1 MSKLHSLGKPHI
13 LFIQQ
18 PEAFFV
24 LSDGEKAHIKTK
36 HGANQLMYAVS
47 LKFFECEW
55 QFLDHHIDINL
66 AITEFLAQQ
75 LDLSFEKVKLPTKR
89 LLKRFRT
96 SLRLFF
102 QCREITKQ
110 DKKDLAEHL
119 KQEILPQAPSE
130 KQLFEAMV
138 QFCRKNK
145 FELFAKK
152 AMDRFLASIQN
163 TFENNLFKEVSE
175 LLSDET
181 KRKFD
186 LLLEEKPI
194 EMETEP
200 SVTQE
205 QEVELESSENLNSE
219 STATKT
225 KIKKKKEKNPE
236 KEYAFALDDLK
247 KDTSRLKKSAILYEI
262 KKYEFLKNL
271 KIPEKAMGSYQRQ
284 LLIKYERRVRTLY
297 PSHLKEQTLDVRY
310 AELAMFCFIAIQ
322 KSTDILT
329 ELLLKVLHRIK
340 KKAEH
345 HTDKYILANVKKVG
359 GKFDTLLTLTEIAAS
374 TPQGIIE
381 QSIYPKVPQ
390 EKLKNIAQE
399 LKSKGDK
406 WYQSQVRLKA
416 LSLYKHGY
424 RPLLQQLLKTLT
436 FETDGDNLKEL
447 LKAIDWIKLDVDK
460 RSTTILPYK
469 AAAEVSWGSLLQK
482 TVADTENIT
491 INLNAYE
498 LSVLEFFEIEL
509 SIKNI
514 WVQGAYRYQDPIKDL
529 PADFENNIAHYCNL
543 LGLPEGP
550 NVFIAQLKKELEDH
564 LIGLNENIPN
574 NKKVKIV
581 ERKSGA
587 IVLSPSK
594 PQSLPTNLE
603 LAHQTINTKWPNTPL
618 IEAMKE
624 VALDLNLTKH
634 FTTAGSYTSMPIEK
648 LQRRIVLCLYAMGS
662 NTDLKSMATSNT
674 GESYA
679 DLCYVKNRY
688 INHDNV
694 KAAIKSVVDGID
706 KIRDKKI
713 WGDSTVSCACD
724 SKKLDILDQNLMSAW
739 HGRYRTQ
746 GVMLYWH
753 VDKNGAAVF
762 IQYQTC
768 SSSEVASMMK
778 GVLQHDTEMDMDE
791 IFVDTHG
798 QSCIG
803 FAFSHL
809 LDFDLLPRIKGIN
822 KQKLSLPSMR
832 LKKKLP
838 HLLPALSSQTINW
851 TRIGNNYRAFILHY
865 AAALKTKTV
874 DPDILLKR
882 LCANNAKHP
891 GYQALLEIG
900 KAKRTIFLCR
910 YLSDEKLRIHVNE
923 MLNLVERLNGVM
935 EFLFHGK
942 WGEINSN
949 DKYNQE
955 LAILCLHLL
964 QVCVV
969 YFNTLLLQEV
979 LNDPDRKYDFT
990 DDDLRALNPLI
1001 HEHFNIFGIASLD
1014 MTTNILS
1021 NLSRGDHHDKKTHT
1035 FTKKSKA
1042 NSQAA
1047 QERTPRLSLHEK
1059 SISCGA
1065 TRTVCNSVT

>member
-1 MSKLHSLGKPHI
+1 MG
-13 LFIQQ
+13 
-18 PEAFFV
+18 
-24 LSDGEKAHIKTK
+24 
-36 HGANQLMYAVS
+36 
-47 LKFFECEW
+47 
-55 QFLDHHIDINL
+55 
-66 AITEFLAQQ
+66 
-75 LDLSFEKVKLPTKR
+75 
-89 LLKRFRT
+89 
-96 SLRLFF
+96 
-102 QCREITKQ
+102 
-110 DKKDLAEHL
+110 
-119 KQEILPQAPSE
+119 
-130 KQLFEAMV
+130 
-138 QFCRKNK
+138 
-145 FELFAKK
+145 
-152 AMDRFLASIQN
+152 
-163 TFENNLFKEVSE
+163 
-175 LLSDET
+175 
-181 KRKFD
+181 
-186 LLLEEKPI
+186 
-194 EMETEP
+194 
-200 SVTQE
+200 
-205 QEVELESSENLNSE
+205 
-219 STATKT
+219 
-225 KIKKKKEKNPE
+225 
-236 KEYAFALDDLK
+236 

-262 KKYEFLKNL
+262 KKYEFLKSL
-271 KIPEKAMGSYQRQ
+271 QIPANAMDPYQRQ
-284 LLIKYERRVRTLY
+284 LFIKYERRVRTMY
-297 PSHLKEQTLDVRY
+297 PSHLKEQPASVRY
-310 AELAMFCFIAIQ
+310 AELAMFCFIAFQ
-322 KSTDILT
+322 RSADILT
-329 ELLLKVLHRIK
+329 ELLLKLLHRIK

-359 GKFDTLLTLTEIAAS
+359 GKFDTLLTLAEISAN
-374 TPQGIIE
+374 TPKGIIE

-390 EKLKNIAQE
+390 EKLKNLTQE
-399 LKSKGDK
+399 LKAKGDK

-436 FETDGDNLKEL
+436 FETEGDNLQEL
-447 LKAIDWIKLDVDK
+447 LKAIEWIKQGEDE

-469 AAAEVSWGSLLQK
+469 TEVDVSWGSLLQK
-482 TVADTENIT
+482 TVPGAEKTT
-491 INLNAYE
+491 TNLNAYE

-509 SIKNI
+509 KVKNI
-514 WVQGAYRYQDPIKDL
+514 WVQGAYRYQDPVKDL
-529 PADFENNIAHYCNL
+529 PVDFEKNIAYYCDL
-543 LGLPEGP
+543 LGLPEDP
-550 NVFIAQLKKELEDH
+550 DVFIAQLKKELEDH

-594 PQSLPTNLE
+594 PQSLPTNLQ
-603 LAHQTINTKWPNTPL
+603 LAHQTINNKWPNTPL
-618 IEAMKE
+618 IEAVKE
-624 VALDLNLTKH
+624 VALDLGLTKH
-634 FTTAGSYTSMPIEK
+634 FTSAGSYTSMPIDK
-648 LQRRIVLCLYAMGS
+648 LQRRVVLCVYALGS
-662 NTDLKSMATSNT
+662 NVDLKSMATSNT

-679 DLCYVKNRY
+679 DLCCVKNRY

-694 KAAIKSVVDGID
+694 RAAIKSVVDGID

-724 SKKLDILDQNLMSAW
+724 SKKLDVLEQNLMSAW

-851 TRIGNNYRAFILHY
+851 TKIKNNYHSFVLQY
-865 AAALKTKTV
+865 AAALKTGTV

-910 YLSDEKLRIHVNE
+910 YLSDEDLRIHINE
-923 MLNLVERLNGVM
+923 MLNVVERLNGIM

-942 WGEINSN
+942 CGEINSN

-979 LNDPDRKYDFT
+979 LNDPDRDYDFT

-1001 HEHFNIFGIASLD
+1001 HEHFNIFGVVLLD
-1014 MTTNILS
+1014 MTANILS
-1021 NLSRGDHHDKKTHT
+1021 NLSRGDHHDKKTHA
-1035 FTKKSKA
+1035 FAKKSKA

-1047 QERTPRLSLHEK
+1047 QERTSGLSLHEEPIPC
-1059 SISCGA
+1059 ST